1 MEGGNIATSTGE
13 KHRSLSDTYNF
24 LLSVGLSKV
33 SIIILGNLNFRHIF
47 QSLTPSE
54 TASVRVLVT
63 RRHV

>member
-1 MEGGNIATSTGE
+1 MEGGDIATSTGE

-33 SIIILGNLNFRHIF
+33 SVIVLGNLNLRHIF
-47 QSLTPSE
+47 QSLTPLE
-54 TASVRVLVT
+54 TAPVRVLVT